1 MCVVHTDGITVHDDG
16 IHWRTPPFQCCVTAT
31 SRLCEAPRS
40 EEYKHQKISV
50 LSTVMGQCA
59 WCNRNPALWLIERV
73 DLGSTDPS
81 CPVRSAV
88 PYMNT
93 FKLSLPSQAT
103 AAPPY
108 CSARNVRIFS
118 YPIKSSP
125 PPLLPSSPC
134 SWLACGVMLSLPS
147 PSVAPLC
154 TRGLW

>member
-1 MCVVHTDGITVHDDG
+1 MRVVHTDGITVHDDG
-16 IHWRTPPFQCCVTAT
+16 IHWRTPPFQCCVTAA

-40 EEYKHQKISV
+40 EEYKHQKIPV

-93 FKLSLPSQAT
+93 FKLSRPSQDSCTTILLCKKCPDFLVSDQIVST
-103 AAPPY
+103 AFTTIIALQL
-108 CSARNVRIFS
+108 V
-118 YPIKSSP
+118 
-125 PPLLPSSPC
+125 
-134 SWLACGVMLSLPS
+134 
-147 PSVAPLC
+147 
-154 TRGLW
+154 GLWGDAELAIAFRSTTMH